1 MATMPFLTLANTF
14 TDELAFQEGGINW
27 GTDWWK
33 LIIIAF
39 CALLLVFLTIRL
51 ALYILRIVGVILC
64 IVFAGA
70 GAFLAW
76 KLVPEHISGLL
87 PESVAPYAPALAA
100 FIAFIV
106 CFALSAGV
114 MMLIR
119 KPAQPLPD
127 GDDKK

>member
-1 MATMPFLTLANTF
+1 MPFLTLANTF

-76 KLVPEHISGLL
+76 RLVPGHISGLL

>member
-1 MATMPFLTLANTF
+1 MPFLTLANTF

-33 LIIIAF
+33 LIVIAF

-76 KLVPEHISGLL
+76 RLVPGHISGLL

>member
-1 MATMPFLTLANTF
+1 MPFLTLANTF

-51 ALYILRIVGVILC
+51 ALYLLRIVGVILC

>member
-1 MATMPFLTLANTF
+1 MPFLTLANTF

-70 GAFLAW
+70 GAVLAW
-76 KLVPEHISGLL
+76 KLVPGHISGLL

>member
-1 MATMPFLTLANTF
+1 MANTF

-76 KLVPEHISGLL
+76 KLVPGHISGLL

>member
-1 MATMPFLTLANTF
+1 MPFLTLANTF

-76 KLVPEHISGLL
+76 KIVPEHISGLL

>member
-1 MATMPFLTLANTF
+1 MPSLTLANTF

>member
-76 KLVPEHISGLL
+76 KLVPGHISGLL

>member
-1 MATMPFLTLANTF
+1 MPFLTLANTF

-114 MMLIR
+114 MMLRR

>member
-1 MATMPFLTLANTF
+1 MPFLTLANTF

-76 KLVPEHISGLL
+76 KIVPGHISGLL

-127 GDDKK
+127 GDDKR

>member
-1 MATMPFLTLANTF
+1 MPFLTLANTF

-76 KLVPEHISGLL
+76 KLAPGHISGLL

>member
-1 MATMPFLTLANTF
+1 MPFLTLANTF

-64 IVFAGA
+64 LVFAGA

-76 KLVPEHISGLL
+76 KLVPGHISGLL

>member
-1 MATMPFLTLANTF
+1 MPFLTLANTF

-64 IVFAGA
+64 IVFAAA

>member
-1 MATMPFLTLANTF
+1 MPFLTLANTF
-14 TDELAFQEGGINW
+14 TDELAFQEGGIDW

>member
-1 MATMPFLTLANTF
+1 MPFLTLANTF

-100 FIAFIV
+100 FVAFIV

>member
-1 MATMPFLTLANTF
+1 MPFLTLTNTF

-76 KLVPEHISGLL
+76 RLVPGHISGLL

>member
-1 MATMPFLTLANTF
+1 MPFLTLANTF

-76 KLVPEHISGLL
+76 KLVPGHISGLL

-119 KPAQPLPD
+119 KPAQPLLY

>member
-1 MATMPFLTLANTF
+1 MPFLTLANTF

-119 KPAQPLPD
+119 KPAQPLAD

>member
-64 IVFAGA
+64 IAFAGA

-76 KLVPEHISGLL
+76 KLVPGHISGLL

>member
-1 MATMPFLTLANTF
+1 MPFLTLANTF

-76 KLVPEHISGLL
+76 KLVPEHISGML

>member
-1 MATMPFLTLANTF
+1 MPFLTLANTF

-76 KLVPEHISGLL
+76 KLVPAHISGLL

>member
-1 MATMPFLTLANTF
+1 MPFLTLANTF

-76 KLVPEHISGLL
+76 RLVPGHISGML

>member
-1 MATMPFLTLANTF
+1 MPFLTLANTF

-27 GTDWWK
+27 STDWWK

-76 KLVPEHISGLL
+76 KLVPGHISGLL

>member
-1 MATMPFLTLANTF
+1 MPFLTLANTF

-87 PESVAPYAPALAA
+87 PASVAPYAPALAA

>member
-1 MATMPFLTLANTF
+1 MPFLTLANTF

-76 KLVPEHISGLL
+76 KLVPGHISGLL
-87 PESVAPYAPALAA
+87 PRGS
-100 FIAFIV
+100 
-106 CFALSAGV
+106 
-114 MMLIR
+114 
-119 KPAQPLPD
+119 
-127 GDDKK
+127 

>member
-1 MATMPFLTLANTF
+1 MPFLTLANTF

-39 CALLLVFLTIRL
+39 CALLLAFLTIRL

-76 KLVPEHISGLL
+76 KIVPGHISGLL

>member
-1 MATMPFLTLANTF
+1 MPFLTLANTF
-14 TDELAFQEGGINW
+14 TDELAFQEGGIDW

-76 KLVPEHISGLL
+76 KIVPEHISGLL

>member
-1 MATMPFLTLANTF
+1 MPFLTLANTF

-76 KLVPEHISGLL
+76 KIVPGHISGLL

>member
-1 MATMPFLTLANTF
+1 MPFLTLANTF

-127 GDDKK
+127 GGDKK

>member
-1 MATMPFLTLANTF
+1 MPFLTLANTF

-64 IVFAGA
+64 IVFAGV

-76 KLVPEHISGLL
+76 KLVPGHISGLL

>member
-1 MATMPFLTLANTF
+1 MPFLTLANTF

-76 KLVPEHISGLL
+76 KIVPEHISGLL
-87 PESVAPYAPALAA
+87 PESVVPYAPALAA

>member
-1 MATMPFLTLANTF
+1 MPFLTLANTF

-76 KLVPEHISGLL
+76 KLVPGHISGLL

-119 KPAQPLPD
+119 KPVQPLPD

>member
-1 MATMPFLTLANTF
+1 MPFLTLANTF

-76 KLVPEHISGLL
+76 KLVPGHISGLL

>member
-1 MATMPFLTLANTF
+1 MPFLTLANTF
-14 TDELAFQEGGINW
+14 TDELAFQEGGLNW

-76 KLVPEHISGLL
+76 KLVPGHISGLL

>member
-1 MATMPFLTLANTF
+1 MPFLTLANTF

-39 CALLLVFLTIRL
+39 CALLLAFLTIRL

-76 KLVPEHISGLL
+76 KLVPGHISGLL
-87 PESVAPYAPALAA
+87 PESVAPCAPALAA

>member
-1 MATMPFLTLANTF
+1 MHFLTLANTF

-76 KLVPEHISGLL
+76 KIVPGHISGLL

-127 GDDKK
+127 GDDKR

>member
-1 MATMPFLTLANTF
+1 MPFLTLANTF

-76 KLVPEHISGLL
+76 KLVPGHISGLL

-106 CFALSAGV
+106 CFALSAGEK
-114 MMLIR
+114 MLIR

>member
-1 MATMPFLTLANTF
+1 MPCLTLANTF

-76 KLVPEHISGLL
+76 KLVPGHISGLL

>member
-1 MATMPFLTLANTF
+1 MPFLTLANTF

-76 KLVPEHISGLL
+76 KLVPGHISGML

>member
-1 MATMPFLTLANTF
+1 MATIPFLTLANTF

-76 KLVPEHISGLL
+76 KLVPGHISGLL